1 MVGESTRFK
10 HSMAVQAKS
19 GGARST
25 MLSVA
30 KAGPSL
36 KTASNSPHSMYV
48 ARQSKSE
55 QSDQSS
61 SNPGQDREGLRER
74 RQLSQSDSKGEGPS
88 KRARWLDETE
98 GEMGGVAGS
107 RIEDVVAVEG
117 MDLQRM
123 SLDEQPVEGTSHL
136 ATQEFISGQSEGM
149 F

>member
-1 MVGESTRFK
+1 MVAESTHFK
-10 HSMAVQAKS
+10 HLAEQAKY
-19 GGARST
+19 GGVRST
-25 MLSVA
+25 TLSVA

-61 SNPGQDREGLRER
+61 ANPGQDREQQER
-74 RQLSQSDSKGEGPS
+74 RQLSQSDRKDEGPS

-98 GEMGGVAGS
+98 GEMGGVFGS
-107 RIEDVVAVEG
+107 GIEDAVAVEG
-117 MDLQRM
+117 MDLQHM
-123 SLDEQPVEGTSHL
+123 SLDEQLVEGTSHL
-136 ATQEFISGQSEGM
+136 ANPEFISGQSEGM

>member
-10 HSMAVQAKS
+10 HMAVQAKS

-25 MLSVA
+25 TLSVA

-74 RQLSQSDSKGEGPS
+74 RQLSQSDSKDEGPS
-88 KRARWLDETE
+88 KRARWLDETG

-107 RIEDVVAVEG
+107 RIEDAVAVEG